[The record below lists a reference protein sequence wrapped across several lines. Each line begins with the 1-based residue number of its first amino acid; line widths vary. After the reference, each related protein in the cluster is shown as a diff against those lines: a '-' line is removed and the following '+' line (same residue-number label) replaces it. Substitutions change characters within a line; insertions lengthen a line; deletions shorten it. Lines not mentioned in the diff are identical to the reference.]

1 MGGKIMAKWQ
11 INATNIQE
19 LILEVEANSYEEA
32 LAIYESGEDIAE
44 DYEYVAGEFRLDK
57 IIEIGE

>member
-1 MGGKIMAKWQ
+1 MAKWQ

-19 LILEVEANSYEEA
+19 LTLEVEANSYEEA

-44 DYEYVAGEFRLDK
+44 DYEYVSGEFRLNN
-57 IIEIGE
+57 IVEMETN

>member
-1 MGGKIMAKWQ
+1 MAKWQ

-19 LILEVEANSYEEA
+19 LTLEVEADSYEEA

-44 DYEYVAGEFRLDK
+44 DYECVAGEFRLNT
-57 IIEIGE
+57 IVEIGE